1 MLDRLAKPVDY
12 LRDDLAKRGL
22 LTIPNAELLGQDLD
36 RRGIVDA
43 PSSEGY
49 DALRERGF
57 IETPDG
63 VDYRGNLNQFITEEM
78 TKPGKVPL
86 LNRQTGRFSSAVS
99 VLFDSPPN
107 EGEYYP
113 SVSGLEGCTAV
124 VIIGEKGCWIS
135 HFWQAPSFE
144 ADDATFQD
152 QVIHSIEQ
160 GDNGNVNMKSP
171 FAGGTGT
178 RIPELAA
185 GAGGFEPEIWILT
198 PVGADGTG
206 YLFDDRVG
214 DIEQALVGTGR
225 AFNGI
230 APQRVSY
237 VPLHPPDANSA
248 RGKVLIQYTNDQQ
261 NDMGERIVC
270 PQTAIWKLW
279 FESNMVSDHQ
289 WPAVGNQVAAAG
301 TKKQKRQESACGPSA
316 SSSAG
321 TVSPTGSATS
331 LVSGTSSAPG
341 SSSASSAP
349 GSSTG
354 TSAPGSSTGASSGS
368 TSSSA
373 PSSTGST
380 TPGPITSGPTTT
392 SAAASQTAPICMNNP
407 VDEDPPNC
415 IQPSSSATRTAPI
428 CMNNPV
434 DEDPPNCI
442 QPSTSSQPFKCSAGS
457 NLGVATYDPATWCGC
472 NTNSG
477 TLYPTMTTGSGD
489 AACAYTA
496 PPTITVKPTA
506 VPVNTASINSALTAS
521 ISSASAASADAAWS
535 SAAAVPS
542 AACYITGDD
551 GFGDSSFEVYGING
565 WAGDDG
571 SKLSDQLNG
580 CGILDPYQYYPDS
593 QSEFEGRTRT
603 TGTAYFGLGFFKGGC
618 VERAVHSAGGPSP
631 DGGPYQIQ
639 CQHHDATPPNKLRRR
654 RFVEREDFN
663 STFVDED

>member
-22 LTIPNAELLGQDLD
+22 LTTPNAELLGQDLD
-36 RRGIVDA
+36 RRGFVDY
-43 PSSEGY
+43 PSSENY
-49 DALRERGF
+49 DALRRRGF
-57 IETPDG
+57 IDTPDG
-63 VDYRGNLNQFITEEM
+63 IDYRGNINQFITEEM

-86 LNRQTGRFSSAVS
+86 LNRQTGRFSSAIS
-99 VLFDSPPN
+99 VVFDSPPN

-178 RIPELAA
+178 RIPELAD
-185 GAGGFEPEIWILT
+185 GDLGFQPELWILT
-198 PVGADGTG
+198 PVGDGGVG
-206 YLFDDRVG
+206 YLFDTRVG
-214 DIEQALVGTGR
+214 QIEQALVGAGR
-225 AFNGI
+225 AFAGI

-261 NDMGERIVC
+261 DDMGNQIVC
-270 PQTAIWKLW
+270 PQSALYRLW
-279 FESNMVSDHQ
+279 FEGNKVSDHS
-289 WPAVGNQVAAAG
+289 WPATGNQIAAAG
-301 TKKQKRQESACGPSA
+301 TNNRKRQANACGPSG
-316 SSSAG
+316 SSSVG
-321 TVSPTGSATS
+321 TVSPTGSA
-331 LVSGTSSAPG
+331 A
-341 SSSASSAP
+341 SSSVP
-349 GSSTG
+349 G
-354 TSAPGSSTGASSGS
+354 TSAPGSSIGTETGSTNTPVPSGAASSTIDGGS
-368 TSSSA
+368 TSA
-373 PSSTGST
+373 GST
-380 TPGPITSGPTTT
+380 DPGPITSGPTTS
-392 SAAASQTAPICMNNP
+392 SAAPSQTPPPCLHNP
-407 VDEDPPNC
+407 VDQDPPNC
-415 IQPSSSATRTAPI
+415 IEPSS
-428 CMNNPV
+428 
-434 DEDPPNCI
+434 
-442 QPSTSSQPFKCSAGS
+442 SSQPFKCSAGS

-477 TLYPTMTTGSGD
+477 TLYATMTTGSGD

-496 PPTITVKPTA
+496 PPDVTVKPTA
-506 VPVNTASINSALTAS
+506 IPVDTASINSALTAS
-521 ISSASAASADAAWS
+521 ITSASIASADAAWS

-551 GFGDSSFEVYGING
+551 GLGDSSFEVYGIND
-565 WAGDDG
+565 WAGADG
-571 SKLSDQLNG
+571 SKLFDQLNG
-580 CGILDPYQYYPDS
+580 CGILDPFQYYPNS
-593 QSEFEGRTRT
+593 QSEFQGRMRK

-631 DGGPYQIQ
+631 DADPYEIA
-639 CQHHDATPPNKLRRR
+639 CQHHDATPPKLRRR
-654 RFVEREDFN
+654 RFAGGEAFN
-663 STFVDED
+663 DTFVDED